1 MCECAIRAQV
11 EFYPGENKWRKNV
24 NDASFLERLLIW
36 LELIIW
42 EPPFQLSQKGLK
54 LARGSPANQMGEV
67 FVGGAISY
75 QIARERNMSGDIRN
89 EYS

>member
-1 MCECAIRAQV
+1 MIRVRNMRASIPTV
-11 EFYPGENKWRKNV
+11 EAK
-24 NDASFLERLLIW
+24 
-36 LELIIW
+36 
-42 EPPFQLSQKGLK
+42 KGLK

-75 QIARERNMSGDIRN
+75 QIARQRNMSGDIRN